1 MKDNDK
7 NEKLSLFKYCYGNN
21 LYGWAMLQKLPNKW
35 IWLIWDL
42 AEFNEDFTKSYND
55 KSYEKY
61 LLELHVKYSENLHD
75 LQNDLPFYLKE
86 WKFEKKNCE
95 MNLVYMR

>member
-7 NEKLSLFKYCYGNN
+7 NEELSLFKYCNGNN

-42 AEFNEDFTKSYND
+42 AEFNEDFMKSYND

-61 LLELHVKYSENLHD
+61 LLELHVKYFENLDD
-75 LQNDLPFYLKE
+75 LQNDLPFLPKRTKIWKKKFLK
-86 WKFEKKNCE
+86 WT
-95 MNLVYMR
+95 